1 VILAVPLHDETV
13 KVILLDIEGTTTPV
27 EFVYQVLFPYA
38 RAHVRQFLEEH
49 LGAVRA
55 EIEQLRADHEA
66 DRKRGLN
73 PPSCVE
79 ESPSSQVESVVT
91 YVHWL
96 MEQDRKATALKSL
109 QGKIWERGYQHGTL
123 CSEVFEDVPRAFARW
138 RSQQRA
144 ISIYSSGSEL
154 AQELLFAH
162 TAEGDLTGHISH
174 YFDTSIGPKTSA
186 ESYRRIVAKLQV
198 PGSEVLF
205 VSDVTAELDAAQSAS
220 LQAVLCVRSGRSE
233 PVASAHPVIYSFDE
247 IFPSDNF

>member
-1 VILAVPLHDETV
+1 MILAVPHDETV

-38 RAHVRQFLEEH
+38 RAHIRQFLEEH

-73 PPSCVE
+73 PPSSVE

-109 QGKIWERGYQHGTL
+109 QGKIWERGYQTGTL
-123 CSEVFEDVPRAFARW
+123 RSEVFED
-138 RSQQRA
+138 
-144 ISIYSSGSEL
+144 GM
-154 AQELLFAH
+154 
-162 TAEGDLTGHISH
+162 
-174 YFDTSIGPKTSA
+174 
-186 ESYRRIVAKLQV
+186 
-198 PGSEVLF
+198 
-205 VSDVTAELDAAQSAS
+205 
-220 LQAVLCVRSGRSE
+220 
-233 PVASAHPVIYSFDE
+233 
-247 IFPSDNF
+247 